1 VRPAVHRA
9 RPVRARAGRLGPRPR
24 RRDPGGRG
32 GDRRRRH
39 RRGARRRRGPHLR
52 RRRRAVRRGRARER
66 RVARRPG
73 PAVRRPRDRPGGP
86 RLQLQRADGARPGG
100 PGVLPVPAGG
110 LHADGRAAARRR
122 DDGVPQ
128 ARRAARPPPDQGDRR
143 GRPPAAARRRPRRAA
158 RRVGRVAP
166 VHPRRPAADRR
177 HPLAARLRRGRPR
190 HVGHHPRPGHRPP
203 PRRADRHRR
212 PPGRAAA
219 VRPAPLTT
227 RTRTT
232 WGFGRFR
239 HFCPDGESRA
249 RYRHWVI
256 QRHPWREGA
265 PMEEGRTAAGPP
277 TAGPPTTGPP
287 PTGPPTTGEP
297 ADAPAAVAPLTRAQ
311 KTLAAFGGLLFA
323 GLAGLGGYG
332 SFASVRDVAEPWFGD
347 QAWIVPAGVDL
358 GILALV
364 SVALLLEWLAMP
376 MPALRWMAFAFTGA
390 TVWLNVSAAHGDA
403 TGMVMHAAM
412 PVLFIT
418 FIEAV
423 RHAVRRRA
431 GIAAGTVRE
440 GVPVARWLLAPV
452 STFRLWRRMVLWQI
466 TSYPRALTAEQRR
479 RRALAL
485 LTEHYGR
492 KWKSK
497 APADVVWM
505 LSDGVML
512 DEALA
517 RVTEITAPEQ
527 DPPE

>member
-1 VRPAVHRA
+1 
-9 RPVRARAGRLGPRPR
+9 
-24 RRDPGGRG
+24 
-32 GDRRRRH
+32 
-39 RRGARRRRGPHLR
+39 
-52 RRRRAVRRGRARER
+52 
-66 RVARRPG
+66 
-73 PAVRRPRDRPGGP
+73 
-86 RLQLQRADGARPGG
+86 
-100 PGVLPVPAGG
+100 
-110 LHADGRAAARRR
+110 
-122 DDGVPQ
+122 
-128 ARRAARPPPDQGDRR
+128 
-143 GRPPAAARRRPRRAA
+143 
-158 RRVGRVAP
+158 
-166 VHPRRPAADRR
+166 
-177 HPLAARLRRGRPR
+177 
-190 HVGHHPRPGHRPP
+190 
-203 PRRADRHRR
+203 
-212 PPGRAAA
+212 
-219 VRPAPLTT
+219 
-227 RTRTT
+227 
-232 WGFGRFR
+232 
-239 HFCPDGESRA
+239 
-249 RYRHWVI
+249 
-256 QRHPWREGA
+256 
-265 PMEEGRTAAGPP
+265 MEEGRTAAGPATAGPP
-277 TAGPPTTGPP
+277 TAGPPITGPP
-287 PTGPPTTGEP
+287 TTGPPTTGEP

-527 DPPE
+527 DPPEQAPPEQAPEPAPPRSGTPRRKAARPQAPRGVATDNEARALAIIHAEPGITGAELGRRLGISSRQGQRLLSRLTRPAPASASRTPASRASGNGASASRTS